1 MSLFTRRLGGGPG
14 PYLEWKV
21 RLFAVAATL
30 ALGGM
35 YLNKRWLVGVAIAVL
50 AAGMALR
57 FLPDEGAPDRGPGS
71 EEGPEGAQ
79 DATEDEGKP

>member
-1 MSLFTRRLGGGPG
+1 MSPFIRRSARGASPFLV
-14 PYLEWKV
+14 WKV
-21 RLFAVAATL
+21 RLFAAGATL

-57 FLPDEGAPDRGPGS
+57 FLPGDGAPDGS
-71 EEGPEGAQ
+71 SESDERAEEPDDGQE
-79 DATEDEGKP
+79 EESR